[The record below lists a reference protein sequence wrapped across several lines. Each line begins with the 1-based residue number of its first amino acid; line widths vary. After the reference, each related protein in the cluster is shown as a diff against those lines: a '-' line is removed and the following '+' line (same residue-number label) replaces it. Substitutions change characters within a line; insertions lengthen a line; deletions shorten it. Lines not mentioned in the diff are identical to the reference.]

1 MFRYFSSYWYYQ
13 TSCRKIRL

>member
-13 TSCRKIRL
+13 TSCRKIWL